1 MTAHIWVRAENKA
14 NERRVALVPSDAK
27 DLIAA
32 GFTVT
37 VEKSSQRAIA
47 IEDFQA
53 AGCAIAEEFSWIE
66 ASQDVFVLGVK
77 DLPKGTEAL
86 PHRHIYFGHVFK
98 DQPGWEH
105 TLGRF
110 ASGGGTLY
118 DLECLVDETG
128 RRLAAFGY
136 WAGYAGAAVATQ
148 VWIGQKQGNNP
159 SLASVHDYS
168 NRDAL
173 VAELKGALASI
184 GEKPSLVVIGALGRC
199 GTGAT
204 DLGEQL
210 GLEVSKWDMAETAS
224 GGPFPA
230 LQQHSLF
237 VNAILA
243 APGVPVFVGPDDIKA
258 ADRKLSVICDVS
270 CDPESTY
277 NPIPIYDRSTTF
289 DDPVI
294 RVLDASTP
302 LDVTAIDHLPSM
314 LPKEAS
320 EDYSRQLTPVLFE
333 LGEPEQGAWG
343 RALNQ
348 FKKHTARI

>member
-14 NERRVALVPSDAK
+14 NEKRVALVPSDAK

-37 VEKSSQRAIA
+37 VERSSQRAIP
-47 IEDFQA
+47 IEDYET
-53 AGCAIAEEFSWIE
+53 AGCAIADEFSWPN
-66 ASQDVFVLGVK
+66 APADAFVLGVK
-77 DLPKGTEAL
+77 DLPKGNEAL

-110 ASGGGTLY
+110 AEGGGTLY
-118 DLECLVDETG
+118 DLECLVDENG

-136 WAGYAGAAVATQ
+136 WAGYAGAAVAAK
-148 VWIGQKQGNNP
+148 VWIGQQQGHNP
-159 SLASVHDYS
+159 SITQVHDYP

-173 VAELKGALASI
+173 IAELKADLQPLDAM
-184 GEKPSLVVIGALGRC
+184 PSMVVIGALGRC
-199 GTGAT
+199 GTGAS

-210 GLEVSKWDMAETAS
+210 GIKVSKWDMAETAS
-224 GGPFPA
+224 GGPFPE
-230 LQQHSLF
+230 LQHHSMF

-243 APGVPVFVGPDDIKA
+243 APGVPVFVGPKDIKA
-258 ADRKLSVICDVS
+258 PDRQLSVICDVS
-270 CDPESTY
+270 CDPESSY
-277 NPIPIYDRSTTF
+277 NPIPIYDHSTTF

-294 RVLDASTP
+294 RVLDEAVP

-320 EDYSRQLTPVLFE
+320 EDYSRQLTPVLMT
-333 LGEPEQGAWG
+333 LGEPEKDVWG
-343 RALNQ
+343 RALDD
-348 FKKHTARI
+348 FKKHSARI